1 MPRVTLTPLT
11 RVALYALRIYLLLM
25 LALIVLRFTH
35 VLG

>member
-1 MPRVTLTPLT
+1 MPRVTMTPLT
-11 RVALYALRIYLLLM
+11 RAALYALRIYLLLM